1 MRVIRWAAPA
11 SSKYVL
17 SNVCDQDVT
26 WKNILEEHKR
36 KAQIEKS
43 CLQCFSELNFLGF
56 LQYVRHTSRSSVSV
70 VGRWRCLTE
79 SSAEQPSNVKLT
91 YPRSPTADS

>member
-56 LQYVRHTSRSSVSV
+56 LQYVRHHISYVTVLGFGGWQMEVSD
-70 VGRWRCLTE
+70 RIERRTT
-79 SSAEQPSNVKLT
+79 VK
-91 YPRSPTADS
+91 R